1 MISSSRKASEETLDA
16 VKLTRAISRL
26 PSPRVN
32 LIGRDDDLERSVRL
46 LQQSPTRLMTLI
58 GPAGVGKTAFALALA
73 KTLEADFRDGAH
85 FIDLSL
91 VRDSAGLL
99 SAVARVLGINA
110 TTANLE
116 PALRERLSNCETLL
130 VLDNLEQISD
140 AGNAVAVLLNAGSEL
155 RVLATSRQALRLR
168 VEQRFPLRPLGSVPA
183 DSAFDDIRR
192 SAPVALFLA
201 RAREADPRYQLTAS
215 NASDIARLCARLDGL
230 PLALELAA
238 SRSDA
243 LSAGAILA
251 HLEARGGVPW
261 RGAVD
266 GPDRHRSLQSALD
279 WSVDLLDESFKTLYA
294 RIGVFAGTF
303 DAEAVHAVADVAVL
317 GLESLSALAELSD
330 CNLLVPVSEA
340 EYTRFRMLVTV
351 RDDALE
357 RLSIS
362 GEREELRRR
371 HAEYYLALGER
382 LRDLSGRDP
391 FAARRLDAE
400 GDNIDEALN
409 WALEQPF
416 SAEQAEFTVRL
427 TLMRKAHWRLRGG
440 MPEMW
445 RWCEAVLE
453 RITQSEVNGDIQRDD
468 DRHGNNQHSS
478 HQHSSHQHVERK
490 ARLMM
495 AMATA
500 AMSQGEFEISQGLL
514 ESALHLIR
522 SLPVGELLG
531 VALLSYANLF
541 NAQGKAVEASTAIT
555 EGLEIIRSHPNSTH
569 LAEAL
574 ATLASVTL
582 DQGNPVAAAVH
593 VREALEVARA
603 SGDGLML
610 ARMLGFLGALTY
622 FQGRAAEAITL
633 LKEALDLQV
642 AHGDAM
648 TIGQT
653 AANLGDA
660 LFAVGDLESARVSFE
675 QSIQALRRTKSLR
688 NLPDVTTSLSMLNLQ
703 LGHTAAAASGLL
715 EVIGQSGI
723 HLRQT
728 SNALCAL
735 AQVAVVVRQPELAV
749 ALLGAAERILE
760 QQDLTFLA
768 GPRAVCDE
776 VLEDVRELLDA
787 NTISA
792 QWERGRHEPLSE
804 LSQALR
810 AADFAHRI
818 TEHNPTLHDALEP
831 IPITSTEAHGLSDR
845 ELEVLRLV
853 AHGLSNKQVARELQ
867 VSPHTVKFHLTAVFN
882 KLGCSSRA
890 EAARLSVERGL
901 I

>member
-1 MISSSRKASEETLDA
+1 MILSGHKASEETLAA
-16 VKLTRAISRL
+16 VTLTRPVSRL
-26 PSPRVN
+26 PQPRVN
-32 LIGRDDDLERSVRL
+32 LIGREDDLERSVKL
-46 LQQSPTRLMTLI
+46 LQQSATRLMTLT
-58 GPAGVGKTAFALALA
+58 GPAGVGKTVFALALA
-73 KTLEADFRDGAH
+73 EALEADFRDGAY

-91 VRDSAGLL
+91 VRDSGGLL
-99 SAVARVLGINA
+99 SAVSRMLGIDA
-110 TTANLE
+110 TTANVEL
-116 PALRERLSNCETLL
+116 ALRDRLLNCELLL
-130 VLDNLEQISD
+130 VLDNLEQIPDVGS
-140 AGNAVAVLLNAGSEL
+140 AVAVMLNAGSEL

-168 VEQRFPLRPLGSVPA
+168 VEQRFPLRPLGGVPT
-183 DSAFDDIRR
+183 DSPFEDIQR
-192 SAPVALFLA
+192 SASVALFLE
-201 RAREADPRYQLTAS
+201 RAREADPSHQLTAD
-215 NASDIARLCARLDGL
+215 NASDIVRLCARLDGL

-261 RGAVD
+261 RGTVD

-279 WSVDLLDESFKTLYA
+279 WSVDLLQDSFKALYS
-294 RIGVFAGTF
+294 RIAVFAGTF
-303 DAEAVHAVADVAVL
+303 DAEAAFAVADLAAL

-340 EYTRFRMLVTV
+340 ERTRFRMLVTV

-357 RLSIS
+357 RLSLS

-371 HAEYYLALGER
+371 HADYYLALGER
-382 LRDLSGRDP
+382 LCFQSERDP
-391 FAARRLDAE
+391 LAARRFDAE
-400 GDNIDEALN
+400 GDNIDEALS

-416 SAEQAEFTVRL
+416 SAEHAEFTVRL

-440 MPEMW
+440 MSQMW
-445 RWCEAVLE
+445 RWCEAVLG
-453 RITQSEVNGDIQRDD
+453 RILQSEVGADSDSQRDD
-468 DRHGNNQHSS
+468 HRHA
-478 HQHSSHQHVERK
+478 ERK

-500 AMSQGEFEISQGLL
+500 AMSQGEFQTAQDLL
-514 ESALHLIR
+514 TPALHLLR
-522 SLPVGELLG
+522 SQPSSELLG

-541 NAQGKAVEASTAIT
+541 NSRGKVVEATAAIT
-555 EGLEIIRSHPNSTH
+555 EGLGIIRSYPSSTQ
-569 LAEAL
+569 LAGAL

-582 DQGNPVAAAVH
+582 DQGDPVAAAVH
-593 VREALEVARA
+593 VREGLEVARV
-603 SGDGLML
+603 SGDLLMV

-622 FQGRAAEAITL
+622 FQGHAADAIAPL
-633 LKEALDLQV
+633 REALELQV

-648 TIGQT
+648 TVGQT

-660 LFAVGDLESARVSFE
+660 LFAVGDLENAKDSFE
-675 QSIQALRRTKSLR
+675 QSIAALRHTKSLR

-703 LGHTAAAASGLL
+703 LGQTSTAATGLL
-715 EVIGQSGI
+715 EVIEQPGI
-723 HLRQT
+723 HPRQT

-735 AQVAVVVRQPELAV
+735 AQVAVVVREPELAV
-749 ALLGAAERILE
+749 ALLGAAERVLE
-760 QQDLTFLA
+760 PHDMVFLA
-768 GPRAVCDE
+768 GPKAVCDE
-776 VLEDVRELLDA
+776 VLGNVRDA
-787 NTISA
+787 LGTDAISA
-792 QWERGRHEPLSE
+792 SWARGGREALSE
-804 LSQALR
+804 LLQMLR

-818 TEHNPTLHDALEP
+818 TEHNPVLRDAPEP
-831 IPITSTEAHGLSDR
+831 NSVTSAAAHGLSDR

-853 AHGLSNKQVARELQ
+853 ARGLSNKEVARELQ